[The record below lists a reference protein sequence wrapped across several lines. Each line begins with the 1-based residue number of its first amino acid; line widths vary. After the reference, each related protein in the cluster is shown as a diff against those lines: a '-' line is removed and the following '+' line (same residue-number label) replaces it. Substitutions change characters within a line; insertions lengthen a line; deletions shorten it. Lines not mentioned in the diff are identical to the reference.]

1 MANEKLT
8 AKQILDRA
16 YVDVSIANL
25 EQRKRQIIEETERYL
40 ASELPDASDDD
51 FDILNWV
58 LPGFWCK
65 PEFLLFIMDEYQ
77 ATFCRS

>member
-40 ASELPDASDDD
+40 ASELPDASDEYDAGEDD
-51 FDILNWV
+51 EDDDDYAGDF
-58 LPGFWCK
+58 
-65 PEFLLFIMDEYQ
+65 EEDEEW
-77 ATFCRS
+77 